1 MTTHHNNQK
10 ENNLSESFQNQF
22 KISSSNESNLENIPN
37 LYGMSLE
44 QYIEGLEIH
53 SRCFNQM
60 ENVKRIM
67 N

>member
-22 KISSSNESNLENIPN
+22 KISSSNENNLENIPN

-60 ENVKRIM
+60 EKVKRIM

>member
-22 KISSSNESNLENIPN
+22 KISSSNENNLENIPN

>member
-10 ENNLSESFQNQF
+10 ENNHSESFQNQF
-22 KISSSNESNLENIPN
+22 KISSSNENNLENIPN

>member
-1 MTTHHNNQK
+1 MTTHNTNKK
-10 ENNLSESFQNQF
+10 ENNQSDSIQNQY
-22 KISSSNESNLENIPN
+22 KISSSNETSLENTPN

-44 QYIEGLEIH
+44 QYREGLEIH

-60 ENVKRIM
+60 KKVQRIV

>member
-1 MTTHHNNQK
+1 MTTHNTNKK
-10 ENNLSESFQNQF
+10 ENNHLDSIQNQF
-22 KISSSNESNLENIPN
+22 KISLNENNLENIPN

-44 QYIEGLEIH
+44 QYKEGLEIH

-60 ENVKRIM
+60 EKVQRIV